1 MDPYDHDL
9 ERGLR
14 NRRAILGDAWV
25 DQSIAKANA
34 FTADFQNFIT
44 RYAWHEVWGR
54 PGLSAKTRRTIVLA
68 ITCALGRWE
77 EFELHLKAALTGG
90 SGASLGAGD
99 DASTALTP
107 EDVKEVLIQ
116 AAIYAGV
123 PAANT
128 GMAIAVKLLRELGH
142 ELPLLPAS
150 EVAHSGT
157 GRSFKTTPSD
167 PAVPS
172 LHYTVREPRNGPTQQ
187 TIVFSH
193 ALGCDVSMWD
203 AVANVLAADH
213 RVICYDHR
221 GHGDSDVPA
230 GPYTVAA
237 LADDASRLLDTLQC
251 GPVVWVGLS
260 LGGMVGQEMALRHPG
275 QIKALVVANS
285 TAGYDEAARAG
296 WRQRIAAIESGG
308 LEAIADGAMQR
319 WFAAPFRAAQGP
331 TVARWRRRVVSQ
343 PRTGY
348 LAACHAVMNHDTTA
362 RLPQIQRPTLVIA
375 GSADEGTPVAMSQ
388 TMAQAISGAEL
399 RVLDGAA
406 HLSALEQP
414 EAFTAAL
421 AGFIAQLDGAKRL

>member
-25 DQSIAKANA
+25 DQSIANANA

-44 RYAWHEVWGR
+44 RYAWHEAWGR
-54 PGLSAKTRRTIVLA
+54 PGLSAKTRRIVVLA

-77 EFELHLKAALTGG
+77 EFELHLLAALKGG

-99 DASTALTP
+99 DAATALTP
-107 EDVKEVLIQ
+107 DEVKEVLIQ

-142 ELPLLPAS
+142 ELPPLPAG
-150 EVAHSGT
+150 EVAHTGT
-157 GRSFKTTPSD
+157 GRSFKTAPSRSD
-167 PAVPS
+167 VPA
-172 LHYTVREPRNGPTQQ
+172 LHYTVREPRNGPARQ
-187 TIVFSH
+187 TIVFGH

-203 AVANVLAADH
+203 AVANTLAADH
-213 RVICYDHR
+213 RVVCYEHR

-230 GPYTVAA
+230 GPYTMAA
-237 LADDASRLLDTLQC
+237 LADDASRLIETLQC

-260 LGGMVGQEMALRHPG
+260 LGGMVGQEMALNHPG
-275 QIKALVVANS
+275 QIKALVIANTTS
-285 TAGYDEAARAG
+285 GYDAAARAG
-296 WRQRIAAIESGG
+296 WAQRIAAIEAGG

-319 WFAAPFRAAQGP
+319 WFSTAFREAHPAV
-331 TVARWRRRVVSQ
+331 VARWRRRVVTQ
-343 PRTGY
+343 PAAGY
-348 LAACHAVMNHDTTA
+348 LAASHAVMNHDTTA
-362 RLPQIQRPTLVIA
+362 RLPQIRRPTLVIA

-388 TMAQAISGAEL
+388 ALAQGIAGAEL
-399 RVLDGAA
+399 VVLDGAA

-414 EAFTAAL
+414 AAFTAAL
-421 AGFIAQLDGAKRL
+421 AAFIAKLD